1 MFENR
6 TMTVKVPAECQLAP
20 VPVQFE
26 SIALGLDLN
35 CAQPSISPI
44 PLYQEILPP
53 ADIEQA
59 RSDITRINDVMKT
72 ISSIL

>member
-1 MFENR
+1 
-6 TMTVKVPAECQLAP
+6 
-20 VPVQFE
+20 
-26 SIALGLDLN
+26 ALGLDLN

>member
-1 MFENR
+1 MVLIRCLKYRLQANFQDENY
-6 TMTVKVPAECQLAP
+6 KV
-20 VPVQFE
+20 
-26 SIALGLDLN
+26 ALGLDLN

>member
-1 MFENR
+1 MKYYFILIVKETNR
-6 TMTVKVPAECQLAP
+6 L
-20 VPVQFE
+20 E
-26 SIALGLDLN
+26 SKRIKFALGLDLN